1 MNSKISV
8 IIPVLNEAKE
18 IKQCLTDLLPLKS
31 AGHEVIV
38 VDGGSTDD
46 TCKLANP
53 FADQVITAA
62 RGRARQMNTGAA
74 LASGDIFLFLHVD
87 TRLPKHPDQLIL
99 AATANRTSFWGRF
112 DVRLSGHHWL
122 LRIVEAGM
130 NFRSRMFGIC
140 TGDQAIFVNRELFK
154 RVGGYDDIE
163 LMEDIALSRKLR
175 KRIHPICLEDKLVT
189 SSRRWENA
197 GVLSTILKMWCLRLA
212 YSIGFNPSRLAR
224 FYEQT

>member
-1 MNSKISV
+1 MKKISV
-8 IIPVLNEAKE
+8 IIPVLNEADE
-18 IKQCLTDLLPLKS
+18 IEDCLLSLRQFRL

-38 VDGGSTDD
+38 VDGGSTDI
-46 TCKLANP
+46 TLVLAKP
-53 FADQVITAA
+53 LADRVIIST

-74 LASGDIFLFLHVD
+74 LASGDIFLFLHAD

-99 AATANRTSFWGRF
+99 AASAKRTCFWGRF
-112 DVRLSGHHWL
+112 DVRLSGDHWL

-130 NFRSRMFGIC
+130 NYRSRISGIC
-140 TGDQAIFVNRELFK
+140 TGDQGIFVNRELFK

-175 KRIHPICLEDKLVT
+175 KRIRPICLEDKLVT

-197 GVLSTILKMWCLRLA
+197 GVLTTILKMWCLRLA

-224 FYEQT
+224 FYEQA

>member
-1 MNSKISV
+1 MNRKISV
-8 IIPVLNEAKE
+8 IIPVLNEANE
-18 IKQCLTDLLPLKS
+18 INQCLTALLPMKK
-31 AGHEVIV
+31 AGHEIIV

-46 TCKLANP
+46 TCDLANP
-53 FADQVITAA
+53 SADQVITAA

-74 LASGDIFLFLHVD
+74 FASGDILLFLHAD
-87 TRLPKHPDQLIL
+87 TRLPKQPDQLIL
-99 AATANRTSFWGRF
+99 AATANCTSFWGRF
-112 DVRLSGHHWL
+112 DVRLSGNLWL

-130 NFRSRMFGIC
+130 NFRSRMSGIC

-154 RVGGYDDIE
+154 RVGGFDDIE

-175 KRIHPICLEDKLVT
+175 KRIRPICLEDKLVT
-189 SSRRWENA
+189 SSRRWETA

-224 FYEQT
+224 FYEQA